1 MVALQVQTQLFGL
14 GPLRTASLFSLQFL
28 LDLRAE
34 RSIGVRA
41 IAADNAVGCCPART
55 TGGAVG
61 GGKRQFRRF
70 TDEDTH
76 YGQAAETF

>member
-1 MVALQVQTQLFGL
+1 
-14 GPLRTASLFSLQFL
+14 
-28 LDLRAE
+28 
-34 RSIGVRA
+34 
-41 IAADNAVGCCPART
+41 
-55 TGGAVG
+55 VG